1 MNMAQ
6 LKINVETKRV
16 VGEVLSQLL
25 NVPLMS
31 GLLLIF
37 FYFILP
43 VGVPNKT
50 TGFILAL
57 IFISIIPLCSLFFYI
72 HRPGDTREEVFHRQR
87 VASFFFMLFSYPIGA
102 LVLYL
107 AHAPAI
113 YLSMAVIYSLV
124 TVGLIVFNKFLHFK
138 ASGHA
143 AGVAGPVV
151 SMVYLFGWIAT
162 PLLALLPLV
171 TWARL
176 AAKGHTAWQM
186 VVGASLCLVISI
198 GVLHGF
204 GFPPFMG
211 LITQT
216 P

>member
-1 MNMAQ
+1 MSSI
-6 LKINVETKRV
+6 KINPEIRRV
-16 VGEVLSQLL
+16 VGEVFSQLL

-31 GLLLIF
+31 GLLLTF
-37 FYFILP
+37 FYLTLP
-43 VGVPNKT
+43 AGEPNRLS
-50 TGFILAL
+50 GYIWAL
-57 IFISIIPLCSLFFYI
+57 LFVSIIPLCSLFFYI
-72 HRPGDTREEVFHRQR
+72 HKKGEPREQVFHRQR
-87 VASFFFMLFSYPIGA
+87 VASFIFMLVSYPVGTVVLL
-102 LVLYL
+102 LV
-107 AHAPAI
+107 HAPVI
-113 YLSMAVIYSLV
+113 YLSMAVIYTLV
-124 TVGLIVFNKFLHFK
+124 TLGLIIFNKFFHFK

-143 AGVAGPVV
+143 AGVAGPVA

-186 VVGASLCLVISI
+186 VVGASLCLLISI

-204 GFPPFMG
+204 GFMPFAGMIST
-211 LITQT
+211 L